1 MRKKSTLTGL
11 ALINARFEKEQN
23 LQRYT
28 EEDFKRVFK
37 HFDKDQNGHIDADEL
52 QEVLNELA
60 GCAVRGTSS
69 TACWGVSLVAP
80 RFTFLSCFFLFF
92 CLQDG
97 DKDAVPKERV
107 KHMLDK
113 YDTDRNGTIE
123 ENEFIDMMKGTIQDI
138 DMDAQILEAFKIF
151 ADKARL
157 LEEVYTLM
165 PVEFE
170 VDLS

>member
-1 MRKKSTLTGL
+1 MPNV
-11 ALINARFEKEQN
+11 IIWVVIVYFFN
-23 LQRYT
+23 
-28 EEDFKRVFK
+28 
-37 HFDKDQNGHIDADEL
+37 
-52 QEVLNELA
+52 
-60 GCAVRGTSS
+60 
-69 TACWGVSLVAP
+69 
-80 RFTFLSCFFLFF
+80 SCK
-92 CLQDG
+92 DG

-157 LEEVYTLM
+157 SCV
-165 PVEFE
+165 
-170 VDLS
+170 

>member
-1 MRKKSTLTGL
+1 MSLQGARHVV
-11 ALINARFEKEQN
+11 LIDLLRATFSDPPRAHAPAAR
-23 LQRYT
+23 RIC
-28 EEDFKRVFK
+28 D
-37 HFDKDQNGHIDADEL
+37 
-52 QEVLNELA
+52 
-60 GCAVRGTSS
+60 
-69 TACWGVSLVAP
+69 
-80 RFTFLSCFFLFF
+80 
-92 CLQDG
+92 QDG

-157 LEEVYTLM
+157 LSRKYIR
-165 PVEFE
+165 
-170 VDLS
+170 